1 MDTTEASG
9 AASPPVACTLG
20 PGDGIRR
27 RRRWEALSSKG
38 RPSAQRS
45 GHRLV
50 VRYQLQPG
58 VQGELE
64 ALAAAERRCC
74 SFVTWAVSKEDD
86 LVVLN
91 VVAAPERPDDIA
103 AIAALFGAD

>member
-1 MDTTEASG
+1 
-9 AASPPVACTLG
+9 
-20 PGDGIRR
+20 
-27 RRRWEALSSKG
+27 
-38 RPSAQRS
+38 
-45 GHRLV
+45 
-50 VRYQLQPG
+50 